1 MSAFIFLMKA
11 LFCFVLFFRDF
22 PYIFRD
28 FVVRLCFLFLIFA
41 PSNEYIVCSQML
53 DLILFRYEKA
63 FDIII

>member
-11 LFCFVLFFRDF
+11 LFCFRDF

-28 FVVRLCFLFLIFA
+28 FVVSLCFLFLIFA
-41 PSNEYIVCSQML
+41 PSNEYIVCSQMS

-63 FDIII
+63 FDFII